1 MLVRALLLVCLLSQT
16 ARADNTAVTA
26 PAATPATTN
35 EAKAAAVPVD
45 KEALVAPTE
54 ESTVVH
60 RDLED
65 DPLFVPA
72 AVLIGGG
79 SAALLASLFTGLG
92 ADSMYRSLE
101 RDCPNDVCTPN
112 RQSRIDSGKSLA
124 VVSTVLTGVGVLA
137 AAAGTVLMVI
147 AATRDGEKQPEL
159 GNFQLSLTG
168 GPTPLGIGATAR
180 F

>member
-1 MLVRALLLVCLLSQT
+1 MFVCLLSQT
-16 ARADNTAVTA
+16 ARADNTASAA
-26 PAATPATTN
+26 PTTTN

-54 ESTVVH
+54 EIAVVH

-92 ADSMYRSLE
+92 ADSMYNSLE
-101 RDCPNDVCTPN
+101 RDCPNDICTPD
-112 RQSRIDSGKSLA
+112 RQDRIDSGKSLA
-124 VVSTVLTGVGVLA
+124 VVSTVLTGVGVVA
-137 AAAGTVLMVI
+137 AGIGTVLMIV
-147 AATRDGEKQPEL
+147 AATRDGEKPPEL
-159 GNFQLSLTG
+159 GNFQVSLTG